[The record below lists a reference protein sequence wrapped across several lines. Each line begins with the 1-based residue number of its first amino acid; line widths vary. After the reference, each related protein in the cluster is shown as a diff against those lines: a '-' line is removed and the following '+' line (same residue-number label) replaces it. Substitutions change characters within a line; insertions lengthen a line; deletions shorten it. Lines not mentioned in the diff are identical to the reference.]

1 MNGST
6 LYSDFNGYNS
16 YPQGIGEEMIRGR
29 LSELF
34 GKLIEKN
41 DSCLTKS
48 REMGMEKIMSRVLQ
62 IKTRMER
69 MKHEMEHRIIGG
81 EYKLEKMPDED
92 VSELHD
98 VDLSLENHMN
108 RIYEIMNSLTCMETE
123 MHISDRFAQVS
134 NHLREIEGLCHKRVD
149 IFKRSRVFG

>member
-1 MNGST
+1 MNEST
-6 LYSDFNGYNS
+6 LYNDFNGYNA
-16 YPQGIGEEMIRGR
+16 YPQGYGEEMIRGR

-41 DSCLTKS
+41 NGCLAKS

-62 IKTRMER
+62 VKTRMER

-81 EYKLEKMPDED
+81 EFKLEKMPDED
-92 VSELHD
+92 VSDLRE

-108 RIYEIMNSLTCMETE
+108 QIYDIMESLTCMETE
-123 MHISDRFAQVS
+123 MHISERFAQVS
-134 NHLREIEGLCHKRVD
+134 TYLREIENLCHRRVD